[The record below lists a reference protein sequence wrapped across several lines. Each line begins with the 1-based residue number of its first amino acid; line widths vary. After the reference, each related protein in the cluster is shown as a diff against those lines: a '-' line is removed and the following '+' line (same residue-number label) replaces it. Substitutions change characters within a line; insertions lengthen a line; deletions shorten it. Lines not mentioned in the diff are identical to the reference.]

1 MLIPVRRIITCNNHE
16 GRSSVLSDGPATNI
30 IGGLTELWTT
40 AEAPHDHATNTDLG
54 ASSNSL
60 EPSPSGTVF
69 RFFQIP
75 PEASSAHLSPEEKAK
90 SWSDLFASMNAAHVQ
105 PDTRRDPGM
114 HKSATT
120 DYIILLQG
128 AITLVLDDE
137 EVEMKPFDVVIQRG
151 TNHSWVNRG
160 QVDALLM
167 AVLVDAKGT

>member
-1 MLIPVRRIITCNNHE
+1 MLIPVRRIITCTNHD

-40 AEAPHDHATNTDLG
+40 TEAPHDHASNTDLG
-54 ASSNSL
+54 ARSNSL
-60 EPSPSGTVF
+60 EPSTSGTVF

-75 PEASSAHLSPEEKAK
+75 PEASSAHLSPEEKSKA
-90 SWSDLFASMNAAHVQ
+90 WSDLFASMNAAHVQ

-114 HKSATT
+114 HKSSTT

-128 AITLVLDDE
+128 AITLVLDEE
-137 EVEMKPFDVVIQRG
+137 EVDMKPFDVVIQRG

-160 QVDALLM
+160 EVDALLM
-167 AVLVDAKGT
+167 AVLVDAKGA

>member
-1 MLIPVRRIITCNNHE
+1 MLIPVRRIITCDDKE
-16 GRSSVLSDGPATNI
+16 GRSSVLSDGPATHC

-40 AEAPHDHATNTDLG
+40 GKGPHDHSSTTDYG
-54 ASSNSL
+54 ALSNSL
-60 EPSPSGTVF
+60 EPSPAGTVF

-75 PEASSAHLSPEEKAK
+75 PASDSAHLSTEEKAK
-90 SWSDLFASMNAAHVQ
+90 AWNDLFLSMNAGHVQ

-128 AITLVLDDE
+128 SITLVLDDD

-160 QVDALLM
+160 DVDALLM
-167 AVLVDAKGT
+167 AVLVDAKGD

>member
-1 MLIPVRRIITCNNHE
+1 MLIPIRRIITCNNHE
-16 GRSSVLSDGPATNI
+16 GRSSVLSDGPATNL

-40 AEAPHDHATNTDLG
+40 TKAPHDHASSADLG

-60 EPSPSGTVF
+60 EPAACGTVF
-69 RFFQIP
+69 RFFQIS
-75 PEASSAHLSPEEKAK
+75 PEVSSAHLSLEEKAK
-90 SWSDLFASMNAAHVQ
+90 AWSDLFASMNAVHVQ

-120 DYIILLQG
+120 DYIVLLQG

-137 EVEMKPFDVVIQRG
+137 EVDMKPFDVVIQRG

-160 QVDALLM
+160 EVDALLM
-167 AVLVDAKGT
+167 AVLVDAKGS